1 MTTAEFFEQLDARI
15 AKYDLLCHPFYKAWA
30 AGELTRG
37 DLREYA
43 ANYFHQV
50 NTFPEYLG
58 DFASR
63 LPEGQMKRAVLANRD
78 EEIGRDGS
86 RPHADL
92 WLDFLEGMGG
102 GRKPAEVPAA
112 EVSELTASFRSV
124 AHDAFREEA
133 LAAFY
138 AYESQVPRVAAE
150 KARGLREM
158 YGADDK
164 TCEYFTLHTTA
175 DVYHSRVWKN
185 QLAKLVETDTD
196 AAERALNAGENAA
209 KALWTALDG
218 IEAARMARA
227 A

>member
-1 MTTAEFFEQLDARI
+1 MLAICIVVACCRSMEERGKMTTAEFFEQLDARI

-86 RPHADL
+86 R
-92 WLDFLEGMGG
+92 
-102 GRKPAEVPAA
+102 
-112 EVSELTASFRSV
+112 
-124 AHDAFREEA
+124 
-133 LAAFY
+133 
-138 AYESQVPRVAAE
+138 
-150 KARGLREM
+150 
-158 YGADDK
+158 
-164 TCEYFTLHTTA
+164 
-175 DVYHSRVWKN
+175 
-185 QLAKLVETDTD
+185 
-196 AAERALNAGENAA
+196 
-209 KALWTALDG
+209 
-218 IEAARMARA
+218 
-227 A
+227 